1 MRTFKLIQKGF
12 TLIELIIVIVI
23 LGILAAVAIP
33 KYVDL
38 TEQASIAAVQGIAG
52 QINTASVNN
61 FGAYKTWLASGGTA
75 NYQPV
80 YAGQACSDAVE
91 ALLTEPS
98 GLPSSVQLSNAATA
112 MVVSSGVSTTCVL
125 QNSAGDAATDVNLN
139 IMTLT

>member
-80 YAGQACSDAVE
+80 YSGQACSDAVT
-91 ALLTEPS
+91 ALLTSS
-98 GLPSSVQLSNAATA
+98 GLPSSVQLSNEGAA